1 MILLLKKLSGFFSFI
16 LVFVYSVLLKIIN
29 FADVFLKYSV
39 QCELV
44 KNDSEI
50 VTYCELMDELFQKW
64 MCPVEEVWS

>member
-1 MILLLKKLSGFFSFI
+1 MYDFIVEETPLMYFLVLI

-39 QCELV
+39 VVEQCELV

-50 VTYCELMDELFQKW
+50 VN
-64 MCPVEEVWS
+64 VS